1 MQVAHVL
8 SNIQRIDAQTWS
20 DCCCH
25 VQAKESEYWKTDIAV
40 EDEIEQIIIQID
52 PDTDVSSDEEYNV
65 VEDTADMNAEIRQE
79 EKPLTPPERR
89 PRP

>member
-1 MQVAHVL
+1 MYVYMTNVGL
-8 SNIQRIDAQTWS
+8 
-20 DCCCH
+20 
-25 VQAKESEYWKTDIAV
+25 V

-65 VEDTADMNAEIRQE
+65 VEDTADMNAEIRQD

-89 PRP
+89 ARP

>member
-8 SNIQRIDAQTWS
+8 SNVSQTRS

-25 VQAKESEYWKTDIAV
+25 LQAMESEYWKTDIAI

-52 PDTDVSSDEEYNV
+52 PDSEFSPDEENNV
-65 VEDTADMNAEIRQE
+65 VEDTAEMYAEIRQE

-89 PRP
+89 ARP

>member
-8 SNIQRIDAQTWS
+8 SRIDAQTWR

-89 PRP
+89 ARP